1 MHFTYFRLEPR
12 RLHARSPRS
21 SASRGVSAPSAL
33 QGPVRNRNRDRDDER
48 GRPLADREPASRW
61 FSSPTK
67 RVASRSTRPEMFPGP
82 GRQPGHPAHREPRR
96 ASPEE
101 ESGAPVQALSLSR
114 SSSKRRGGASRPLS
128 QAVRESA
135 ARPPWGTM

>member
-1 MHFTYFRLEPR
+1 MRFTYFRSEPR

-33 QGPVRNRNRDRDDER
+33 QGPVRNQNRDRDDER

-67 RVASRSTRPEMFPGP
+67 RVASRSTRRKCSRDRGDSRDTRLIANRAEPLRKRKAGLPSKPCPSPGL
-82 GRQPGHPAHREPRR
+82 RQRGGEALAPALAAER
-96 ASPEE
+96 ASE
-101 ESGAPVQALSLSR
+101 LSPR
-114 SSSKRRGGASRPLS
+114 
-128 QAVRESA
+128 
-135 ARPPWGTM
+135 